1 MQSLENQ
8 HNANLSTTISNTLT
22 TVNGLGCV
30 STYCAP
36 ERVASPLYVK
46 IDDKIFT
53 LQLNIKVIEYYCL
66 LSYIVQSKPKLAMTA
81 ETIRYQLQT
90 LLGYSLS
97 VNTIRKYNRILIQ
110 ANTMSIQA
118 KNRLIVLGI
127 DHSELNCINNLRS
140 SIHVTNTYIS
150 PKVRYTKFYP
160 LILDGLN
167 TTSQT
172 TKKGDYILE
181 RYMASHNYTNTNN
194 QYQTYTYKFHKSK
207 VTNDLGISIKTYYN
221 KLKSLVTKQIISKT
235 KLVKKSLSKIT
246 DFKYTNI
253 LRVKVMDVLQP
264 ILTDLRIQIYS
275 H

>member
-1 MQSLENQ
+1 
-8 HNANLSTTISNTLT
+8 
-22 TVNGLGCV
+22 
-30 STYCAP
+30 
-36 ERVASPLYVK
+36 
-46 IDDKIFT
+46 
-53 LQLNIKVIEYYCL
+53 
-66 LSYIVQSKPKLAMTA
+66 MTA
-81 ETIRYQLQT
+81 YTIRYQPQT

-97 VNTIRKYNRILIQ
+97 VNTIRKFNRILIQ
-110 ANTMSIQA
+110 ANVMSIQA

-127 DHSELNCINNLRS
+127 DHSELNCIENLRS
-140 SIHVTNTYIS
+140 SIHVTNTYIA

-167 TTSQT
+167 TTTQT

-181 RYMASHNYTNTNN
+181 HYMASHNYTNTNN
-194 QYQTYTYKFHKSK
+194 QYSTYTYKFHKSK
-207 VTNDLGISIKTYYN
+207 VTTDLGISIKTYYT

-253 LRVKVMDVLQP
+253 FRVKVIDVLQP

-275 H
+275 HKYHRTQIKKIRAQIKSDSYASAKPVNNNYKYYLIGTLGQYMTKYNVTYCKFMNRLTHI